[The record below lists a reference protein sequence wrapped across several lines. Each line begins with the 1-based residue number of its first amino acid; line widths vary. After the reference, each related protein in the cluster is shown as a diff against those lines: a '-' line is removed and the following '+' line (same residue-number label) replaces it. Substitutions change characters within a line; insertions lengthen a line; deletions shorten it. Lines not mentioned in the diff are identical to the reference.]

1 MQKRIM
7 VVDDSRVVHLQVEKM
22 LEGTDYE
29 VVACFRDGE
38 NAIDQYDYVQ
48 PDVVTMDII
57 MPGIDGL
64 ETTRI
69 LLQEHPEAKIVML
82 SSLVYDDTIAEAK
95 ELGAKGFIYKP
106 FEQDQLLTA
115 LDQAMNEN
123 L

>member
-1 MQKRIM
+1 MKRIM
-7 VVDDSRVVHLQVEKM
+7 VVDDSQILEMEVRRL
-22 LEGTDYE
+22 LEGTEYE
-29 VVACFRDGE
+29 IVFYCQNGE
-38 NAIDQYDYVQ
+38 TAIAMYGEVM
-48 PDVVTMDII
+48 PDLVTMDII

-64 ETTRI
+64 ETARI